1 MATIPQ
7 SAYVLR
13 IYSESALNLVEDNA
27 RELEIASIK
36 KGWENVE
43 TGRARR
49 AEELRLKYLQE
60 TASSQESSSPTLQ
73 VNDDAVVLTDD
84 MIAQREAA
92 IRQQLESFRAQRD
105 AMQSTHSIMAQV
117 RASSKTAIMQ
127 TLSDITHQSEDKVK
141 AASEVSDEWDLVF
154 GALICHAQY
163 HRPSSLF
170 SRLFPPATVEPYPQC
185 AARP

>member
-13 IYSESALNLVEDNA
+13 IYSEAPVSLVEDNA

-36 KGWENVE
+36 KGWETVE

-60 TASSQESSSPTLQ
+60 TASSQESPSPAMQ
-73 VNDDAVVLTDD
+73 VNDAAVVLTDD
-84 MIAQREAA
+84 MIARREEA
-92 IRQQLESFRAQRD
+92 IRQQLDSFRAQRD
-105 AMQSTHSIMAQV
+105 AMLSTHTIMAQV

-127 TLSDITHQSEDKVK
+127 TLSDITHQSDEKVK
-141 AASEVSDEWDLVF
+141 TASEVSDVD
-154 GALICHAQY
+154 
-163 HRPSSLF
+163 
-170 SRLFPPATVEPYPQC
+170 
-185 AARP
+185 